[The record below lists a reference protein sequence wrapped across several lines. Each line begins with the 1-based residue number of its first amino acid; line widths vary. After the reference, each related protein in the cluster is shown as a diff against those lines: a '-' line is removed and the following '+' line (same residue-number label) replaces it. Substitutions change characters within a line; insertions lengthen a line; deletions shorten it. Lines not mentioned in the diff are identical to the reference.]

1 MIILE
6 QSQNGQGVIN
16 IQSTIYQTPLEQEG
30 NMFKGLLWGSLL
42 SVPLWGIIVTAFHFF
57 S

>member
-42 SVPLWGIIVTAFHFF
+42 SVPLWGIIITGFHFF
-57 S
+57 A